1 MLSNNRNQAHKQT
14 EARNLRMSVGSHV
27 AIYAII
33 STVLVLL
40 IATNNFSANVPKQLT
55 TLTSTLPAPEDVCSR
70 TSNGSDKLR
79 EYITGR
85 IDYSDISDDG
95 IPVSVSLRPRTSI
108 PLARDSTKSEG
119 TESEDELILELRDS
133 DGHSLKSINF
143 YVQPSVWHIDPTL
156 EALEENP
163 DMITI
168 LKNANFY
175 IFIANPPN
183 YASMA
188 ILYEGSELEIEEHS
202 ANTPC
207 ISVVWQPEG
216 QTFSDEDNIVL
227 SMKTT
232 DADGEEFIH
241 SIFYSIDGRFYRLL
255 SSAKINHANARC
267 SADLWNRSWC
277 KPIYSFSESSV
288 ASTAMIP
295 VASLRSSP
303 YVRLAVLVTDGKR
316 SVITEGPTFIV
327 TERPEPLNQPPVA
340 VDDAAEN
347 SIDEIL
353 QIDVLA
359 NDIDTE
365 GDFATSSLTIDEPP
379 VLGTAE
385 LDGESVT
392 RWVRGQPAKVWRPLI
407 VYTPGSTGVDTLV
420 YTICDSE
427 GLCDSARVTIASGV
441 ADCTILGTEDDETLL
456 GTPNDDVICG
466 LGGNDTIQAGGG
478 NDIIMA
484 GSGDDLVFAGAGD
497 DIIFGETGSDT
508 IDAGA
513 GDDLARGGDGN
524 DYIKGGN
531 GADRLYGEFGKNIL
545 VGGPGNDS
553 IYGGKGNDNIWG
565 GYGNDLIYGGIG
577 NDTIRGGGGDDI
589 IRDSRGHDII
599 YPGQGDNTVTGTNS
613 EDAIIEDSLS
623 CLRLG
628 KYSYQ
633 TAKPLLIILFC

>member
-1 MLSNNRNQAHKQT
+1 MA
-14 EARNLRMSVGSHV
+14 VYV
-27 AIYAII
+27 II

-40 IATNNFSANVPKQLT
+40 ISTNNLSANISEQLT
-55 TLTSTLPAPEDVCSR
+55 TLTSTSPTSEDVCSR
-70 TSNGSDKLR
+70 TSSGSEQLR

-95 IPVSVSLRPRTSI
+95 IPVSVSLRPRASI
-108 PLARDSTKSEG
+108 PLSRDSTKPEG
-119 TESEDELILELRDS
+119 AEGEDELILELRDS
-133 DGHSLKSINF
+133 AGHSLNSINF
-143 YVQPSVWHIDPTL
+143 YIQPSVWHVDPTL

-163 DMITI
+163 DMSIMF
-168 LKNANFY
+168 KDADFY

-188 ILYEGSELEIEEHS
+188 ILYEGNELEIEEHS

-227 SMKTT
+227 SMETT
-232 DADGEEFIH
+232 DADGEEWIH
-241 SIFYSIDGRFYRLL
+241 YIFYSINGRFYKLL
-255 SSAKINHANARC
+255 RSAKINHANAHC
-267 SADLWNRSWC
+267 STDLWNRRWC

-303 YVRLAVLVTDGKR
+303 HVRLAVLVTDGKR

-340 VDDAAEN
+340 VDDVAEN
-347 SIDEIL
+347 SIGEIL

-359 NDIDTE
+359 NDIDLE
-365 GDFATSSLTIDEPP
+365 GDFDSNSLTIDEPP
-379 VLGTAE
+379 VLGTAD
-385 LDGESVT
+385 LDGEYVT
-392 RWVRGQPAKVWRPLI
+392 RWVRGHSDEVWWPLI
-407 VYTPGSTGVDTLV
+407 VYTPGPTGVDTLV

-427 GLCDSARVTIASGV
+427 GLCDSARVTIESGV

-478 NDIIMA
+478 NDIIKA
-484 GSGDDLVFAGAGD
+484 GSGDDSVFAGAGD
-497 DIIFGETGSDT
+497 DIIFGETGGDT
-508 IDAGA
+508 IDSGA

-524 DYIKGGN
+524 DYIIGGN

-545 VGGPGNDS
+545 VGGPGDDS

-565 GYGNDLIYGGIG
+565 GYGNDLIYGGMG
-577 NDTIRGGGGDDI
+577 NDTIRGGGGDDT
-589 IRDSRGHDII
+589 IRDSRGHDIV